1 MPVKGHQQT
10 FVSANRLFEDPTV
23 HKLTA
28 EVQNL
33 LKPRNVYLDPA
44 LVKRVFAKMAEA

>member
-1 MPVKGHQQT
+1 MGAVLTGDR
-10 FVSANRLFEDPTV
+10 AV

-33 LKPRNVYLDPA
+33 LKPRSGYQDPA
-44 LVKRVFAKMAEA
+44 LVQGVIAIMTE

>member
-1 MPVKGHQQT
+1 MDQDLRDRHHGCCADWDQ
-10 FVSANRLFEDPTV
+10 AV

-33 LKPRNVYLDPA
+33 LKPRSGYQDPA
-44 LVKRVFAKMAEA
+44 LVQRVIGIMTE